1 MKHCSGETGWS
12 HCTGRGQDRGMRKF
26 QARAVKVEMKRMG
39 QLDSAQLTL
48 TVELASVQ
56 REDKWSMVLD
66 VTRVVKHGEICFFP
80 LGKSVD
86 WRKGVTGARKR
97 FFTLD
102 ILTPKGFLKHVVLKF
117 RKESSRTQEPS
128 SCLKPI
134 KWMKKK
140 KKEIA
145 GASVYGKWN

>member
-1 MKHCSGETGWS
+1 
-12 HCTGRGQDRGMRKF
+12 MRKF

-86 WRKGVTGARKR
+86 
-97 FFTLD
+97 
-102 ILTPKGFLKHVVLKF
+102 
-117 RKESSRTQEPS
+117 
-128 SCLKPI
+128 
-134 KWMKKK
+134 
-140 KKEIA
+140 
-145 GASVYGKWN
+145 